1 MTDQNEDKVYFFWYS
16 IVIFDHL
23 GDTVFAIMLVY
34 LIIKFT
40 KPYTIEQHASFML
53 VISQDL
59 NVIKKAISNA
69 ERMAAAER
77 LMQACRDDADRTMV
91 HLLAQIR
98 DNENS
103 IVQSIRGRSTTVRD
117 GSLYDQIVQFK
128 LQHHKEAEN
137 TVNAT
142 QQYWDKRMVS

>member
-1 MTDQNEDKVYFFWYS
+1 MTDQNEDKVYFFLYS

-91 HLLAQIR
+91 HLLAQVR
-98 DNENS
+98 DES
-103 IVQSIRGRSTTVRD
+103 SVVQSIRGRSTYRAD
-117 GSLYDQIVQFK
+117 SSLYEQIV
-128 LQHHKEAEN
+128 
-137 TVNAT
+137 
-142 QQYWDKRMVS
+142 